1 MKNLFTALFLLAA
14 FTVYSQATKP
24 DKIIRRDKKVLEVI
38 IQEVG
43 LNGDISY
50 KKFSSPKGATLKV
63 PAKEVAS
70 IEYANGYV
78 DEFPEEVAP
87 PQRPL
92 ITSTPTSRD
101 PQPNTNKQPSGES
114 EVAKTETK
122 KETKTEPT
130 TSTSKASTSTNTAT
144 DSKTTKSEAR
154 KTGSTKGVE
163 LSAKVVTGL
172 DFERV
177 AMEELQA
184 DVRSANEYA
193 GEYQWRRSNTGVL
206 EVGYKIDWDNVS
218 LVPKEWIGYGYRR
231 GPSERDVK
239 LKGNKLM
246 VSGKTVGSFVKF
258 DANGKEVR
266 GLVVEAKD
274 GKDLFLWKVK

>member
-1 MKNLFTALFLLAA
+1 MKNLFTALFLFAT

-78 DEFPEEVAP
+78 DEFPEEVAA

-101 PQPNTNKQPSGES
+101 PQTNTSKPASGEPV
-114 EVAKTETK
+114 VAKT
-122 KETKTEPT
+122 ETKTEPT
-130 TSTSKASTSTNTAT
+130 TSTSKA
-144 DSKTTKSEAR
+144 
-154 KTGSTKGVE
+154 
-163 LSAKVVTGL
+163 
-172 DFERV
+172 
-177 AMEELQA
+177 
-184 DVRSANEYA
+184 
-193 GEYQWRRSNTGVL
+193 
-206 EVGYKIDWDNVS
+206 
-218 LVPKEWIGYGYRR
+218 
-231 GPSERDVK
+231 
-239 LKGNKLM
+239 
-246 VSGKTVGSFVKF
+246 
-258 DANGKEVR
+258 
-266 GLVVEAKD
+266 
-274 GKDLFLWKVK
+274 